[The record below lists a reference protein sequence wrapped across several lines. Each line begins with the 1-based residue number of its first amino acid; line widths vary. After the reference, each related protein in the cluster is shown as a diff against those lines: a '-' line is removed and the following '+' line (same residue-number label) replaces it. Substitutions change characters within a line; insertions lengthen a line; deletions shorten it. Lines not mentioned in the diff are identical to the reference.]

1 MQLFLLSL
9 SINTSV
15 ELLNQY
21 NKKEVK
27 IEKKKKKKKRKRG
40 KARIEYVLQVA
51 Y

>member
-27 IEKKKKKKKRKRG
+27 IEKKNKIKRG